1 MPTTTTHSHQ
11 HEGREEKRK
20 PERKGGPMFCRGG
33 FRDSFH
39 VGGGGFEVGV
49 VRFMVGFIT
58 VCIADGLG

>member
-1 MPTTTTHSHQ
+1 
-11 HEGREEKRK
+11 
-20 PERKGGPMFCRGG
+20 MFCRGG